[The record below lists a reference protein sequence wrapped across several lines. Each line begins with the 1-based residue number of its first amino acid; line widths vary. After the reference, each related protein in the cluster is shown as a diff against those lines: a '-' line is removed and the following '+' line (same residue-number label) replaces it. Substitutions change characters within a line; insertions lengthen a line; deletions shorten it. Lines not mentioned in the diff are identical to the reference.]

1 MSVPLT
7 HTHPQRQWQAVERG
21 REGRGGRGVWAVT
34 DVVDID
40 IELALVV
47 VAVLPLGDCVCANYW
62 WRLQLRLSRD

>member
-1 MSVPLT
+1 M
-7 HTHPQRQWQAVERG
+7 
-21 REGRGGRGVWAVT
+21 GGRGVWAVT

-47 VAVLPLGDCVCANYW
+47 VAALPLGDCVCANYW

>member
-7 HTHPQRQWQAVERG
+7 HTHPQRQWQAGEQG
-21 REGRGGRGVWAVT
+21 REGGRGVWAVT

-47 VAVLPLGDCVCANYW
+47 VAALPLGDFV
-62 WRLQLRLSRD
+62 